1 MELCGIEQENNSIQ
15 SNPAFDFLKEP
26 SENSYSLTDGEPFN
40 DLNDAQQIVELHYF
54 NTIPYHPKKTTK

>member
-1 MELCGIEQENNSIQ
+1 VELCGIEQENNSIQ

-40 DLNDAQQIVELHYF
+40 DLNDAQ
-54 NTIPYHPKKTTK
+54 